1 MPEKDYPTPLPG
13 TALKAPDTRQ
23 HRPGRAFAARLLWLL
38 LLGAGSVGAATI
50 TTTVG
55 GIEGELKLAALAGLD
70 LNQYAGREVSA
81 AQARRLYER
90 APQQIT
96 KALEPYGYYEAS
108 VTGELKETPQGW
120 TATLNVAPGEPVKVS
135 TLELR
140 LEGAARE
147 LKSVRSAVRAFE
159 PKVGQPMNHAAYER
173 GKAVIQAALFADG
186 FLDAKLVTHR
196 VEVSRADHK
205 AVVMLAWEP
214 GQRYRIGK
222 TTYEGS
228 QFLPDFL
235 QRYQPWK
242 EGDFYTQE
250 QLLALQQRL
259 NDADY
264 FSIVDVNPDIENA
277 ADGVVPIK
285 VSLSPAKRSIYT
297 GGIFVGTDTGFG
309 VRGGL
314 ERRWMNQRGHKL
326 KSEAIVAQRLTTA
339 SALYQIPLPGPDNR
353 SYNFGINYRDEDTK
367 TTRSKT
373 TTLVASETRQWMG
386 FTRNLG
392 LHFQTGDFEIGD
404 RKEVAFRGNSTM
416 LYPEAA
422 LTRKRADDPLFVRR
436 GYSLSLLARA
446 AAEGV
451 LSDTNFVQ
459 LRADAKWIRAFERR
473 QRLILRGTAGTSWV
487 DKFDQLPPD
496 LRFFAGGDRSI
507 RGYAYQTIGPDL
519 IVDPD
524 KKPVVIGGKH
534 LLTASAEYEYYF
546 RNKWGVAA
554 FVDAGDAFSG
564 TKFEPKIGTGLG
576 LRWRSPVGMLRLD
589 LGVPLREPKD
599 GVQIH
604 LVIGPDL

>member
-1 MPEKDYPTPLPG
+1 MPEKDTLPTPSARCMAR
-13 TALKAPDTRQ
+13 ALAL
-23 HRPGRAFAARLLWLL
+23 GLL
-38 LLGAGSVGAATI
+38 LLGSAQAATI
-50 TTTVG
+50 TTTVS
-55 GIEGELKLAALAGLD
+55 GIEGDLKLAALAGLD

-90 APQQIT
+90 APAQIA
-96 KALEPYGYYEAS
+96 KALEPYGYYDAT
-108 VTGELKETPQGW
+108 VNGDLKETPQGW
-120 TATLNVAPGEPVKVS
+120 QATLNVTPGEPVTVA
-135 TLELR
+135 TLDLKLQGE
-140 LEGAARE
+140 ARE
-147 LKSVRSAVRAFE
+147 LKSVRQALRAFE

-186 FLDAKLVTHR
+186 FLDAKLAEHR
-196 VEVSRADHK
+196 VELSRSTHK
-205 AVVMLAWEP
+205 AAVKLAWEP
-214 GQRYRIGK
+214 GQRYRIGE
-222 TTYEGS
+222 TVFEGA
-228 QFLPDFL
+228 QFPTEFL
-235 QRYQPWK
+235 QRYLPWQR
-242 EGDFYTQE
+242 GDFYTQE
-250 QLLALQQRL
+250 QLLGLQQRL

-264 FSIVDVNPDIENA
+264 FAIVDVNPDIENA
-277 ADGVVPIK
+277 ADGVVPIR
-285 VSLSPAKRSIYT
+285 VNLAPAKRSIYT
-297 GGIFVGTDTGFG
+297 GGLFVGTDTGFG

-314 ERRWMNQRGHKL
+314 ERRWMNRRGHKL
-326 KSEAIVAQRLTTA
+326 KSELILAQRLTSAT
-339 SALYQIPLPGPDNR
+339 ALYQIPLPGPDNR
-353 SYNFGINYRDEDTK
+353 SFNFGVNFRDEDTE

-373 TTLVASETRQWMG
+373 TTLVASETRQWRG
-386 FTRNLG
+386 FTRNAGIHL
-392 LHFQTGDFEIGD
+392 QTGDFEIGN
-404 RKEVAFRGNSTM
+404 RKEVAFRGNSTI
-416 LYPEAA
+416 LYPQLD

-436 GYSLSLLARA
+436 GYSVSLLARA

-459 LRADAKWIRAFERR
+459 LRGDVKWIRALKPR
-473 QRLILRGTAGTSWV
+473 QRLILRGSIGTSWV

-507 RGYAYQTIGPDL
+507 RGYAYQTIGPEL
-519 IVDPD
+519 VVDPT

-546 RNKWGVAA
+546 RSKWGIAT

-564 TKFEPKIGTGLG
+564 TKYEPKIGTGLG